1 MVCFKDVTDSG
12 NTYLTIMDYERQPAE
27 KVTTTWTRE
36 VPFAKAS
43 SAWVLESLHH
53 RPTSQPSLLPTLGR
67 RIVEEGVTWG
77 DNVNFVG
84 EFHYFYGY
92 WEWTEDI
99 LSRCESELRQAGI
112 FDSVYASL
120 FTYDRSTEIMKAFCE
135 AWCPL
140 TNTLLTSSGEL
151 SISLW
156 DLHFLSGL
164 PVYGAFYDEVVPCTE
179 ELKGTNREVYQ
190 RPPPRKESKT
200 APQSTHNPTSDL
212 KAYKPW
218 TGIETVPFV
227 RLGIKEKR
235 WKEAY
240 LAAHIACW
248 LCCFVLPDGDGNL
261 IRPDTFKM
269 ASMMAAGKRVSLT
282 IPVLTSIYR
291 GLNNISNSL
300 DLSTAFPVHFVYSW
314 VAHYFKTH
322 FLFERKTHTSRMIQ
336 YSGEGGARQYDF
348 SKARKRIFQGDIS
361 WNCTMFTGEDY
372 VKSFVDDDAAS
383 ESEQCFF
390 MAIRSNYLIR
400 RLSKR
405 FVVEPYSPHCFS
417 RQFGF
422 YQIIPGVLA
431 QDIREAPLD
440 DGFKYWRI
448 CMRRHSNLKVCFPNL
463 IASAKR
469 FLSPGYKSWWD
480 QTYRS
485 FLEEKIM
492 TLILHKTDEA
502 PKSKKKNISPP
513 KNNTPE
519 GKKEAEAADPPKDN
533 TSKGKK
539 KVEEVN
545 PSKDKRKMALCLL
558 DDSTSSNGE
567 HHFKRQRKHV
577 ASAEDH
583 AESKDLR
590 NNHETVDFDRLLEPQ
605 SDELI
610 KAKPVPPLEAISE
623 FNVKALFD
631 KHRKSYLQNCWS
643 ELRNKVLRTPPE
655 FMSYIQ
661 EEVLGGFSQM
671 KAFSGD
677 FDMSFLEKSLDEL
690 FTTAAAYDKVR
701 SSSFESEGLSTQRLE
716 EIKCCI
722 RNAETRSN
730 EEIGQIQS
738 IEEELA
744 DLEERHT
751 DLCISLKEHQISHD
765 ATQKEIKGFE
775 EELAKLKNVSKKQA
789 AEKVEGTKSLLESAQ
804 KALEDQDPFA

>member
-1 MVCFKDVTDSG
+1 MVCFRDVTDSG
-12 NTYLTIMDYERQPAE
+12 NTYLMIMDYERQPAE
-27 KVTTTWTRE
+27 KGTRLKVHISLIGSFAPNWPQFTNYLRRTTWTRE
-36 VPFAKAS
+36 VPLVKAS
-43 SAWVLESLHH
+43 STWILESSHH
-53 RPTSQPSLLPTLGR
+53 RLTSQPSLLPTLGR
-67 RIVEEGVTWG
+67 RIVEEGATWG
-77 DNVNFVG
+77 DNVDFVG

-92 WEWTEDI
+92 LEWTEDI
-99 LSRCESELRQAGI
+99 LSRCENELHRVGI

-120 FTYDRSTEIMKAFCE
+120 FTYDRNTEIMKAFCE
-135 AWCPL
+135 AWCPS
-140 TNTLLTSSGEL
+140 TNTLLTLSGEL

-156 DLHFLSGL
+156 DLHVLSGL
-164 PVYGAFYDEVVPCTE
+164 PVYGAFYDEIVPCTE
-179 ELKGTNREVYQ
+179 ELMVTNREGDLHIPASCSSLIHAYHIIRAKVGSVTIENWIKFWSKNQPVYQ
-190 RPPPRKESKT
+190 RPPPRKERKT
-200 APQSTHNPTSDL
+200 APQSTYNPTGDL

-218 TGIETVPFV
+218 TGIETVSFV

-261 IRPDTFKM
+261 IQPDTFKM
-269 ASMMAAGKRVSLT
+269 ASMMANGKKVSLT

-291 GLNNISNSL
+291 G
-300 DLSTAFPVHFVYSW
+300 
-314 VAHYFKTH
+314 
-322 FLFERKTHTSRMIQ
+322 
-336 YSGEGGARQYDF
+336 EGGAR
-348 SKARKRIFQGDIS
+348 
-361 WNCTMFTGEDY
+361 EDY

-405 FVVEPYSPHCFS
+405 FVVEPYSPHRFS

-422 YQIIPGVLA
+422 YQIMPRVLA
-431 QDIREAPLD
+431 QDIREALLD

-448 CMRRHSNLKVCFPNL
+448 CMRRHSKLKVCFPNL
-463 IASAKR
+463 IVSAKR
-469 FLSPGYKSWWD
+469 FLSSGYKSWWD

-492 TLILHKTDEA
+492 TLILHKTDEVS
-502 PKSKKKNISPP
+502 KSKKKNISPP

-519 GKKEAEAADPPKDN
+519 GKKKVEAVNPPKDN

-539 KVEEVN
+539 KVEELE
-545 PSKDKRKMALCLL
+545 REIFG
-558 DDSTSSNGE
+558 DDLE
-567 HHFKRQRKHV
+567 
-577 ASAEDH
+577 
-583 AESKDLR
+583 DLR
-590 NNHETVDFDRLLEPQ
+590 NNYETVDFDRLFEPQ

-610 KAKPVPPLEAISE
+610 KAKPVPHLEAISE

-655 FMSYIQ
+655 FMSSIQ

-677 FDMSFLEKSLDEL
+677 FDMSFLEKSLGEL
-690 FTTAAAYDKVR
+690 FTTAAAYD
-701 SSSFESEGLSTQRLE
+701 EGFLPNVLRRLDVAS
-716 EIKCCI
+716 
-722 RNAETRSN
+722 NVETRSN

-738 IEEELA
+738 IEKELA
-744 DLEERHT
+744 DLEERHK
-751 DLCISLKEHQISHD
+751 DLCISLKEYQISHND
-765 ATQKEIKGFE
+765 NQKKIKGFE
-775 EELAKLKNVSKKQA
+775 EEHANLKNVS
-789 AEKVEGTKSLLESAQ
+789 EK
-804 KALEDQDPFA
+804 